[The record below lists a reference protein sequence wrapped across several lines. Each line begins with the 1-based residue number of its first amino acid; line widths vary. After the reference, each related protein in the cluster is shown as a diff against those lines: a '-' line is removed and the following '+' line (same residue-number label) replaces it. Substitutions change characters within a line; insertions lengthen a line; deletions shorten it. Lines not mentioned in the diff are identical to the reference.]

1 MSSLI
6 TTVNP
11 ATGQPLATY
20 EASGF
25 VSGHLAMIEE
35 PEAIAGTAAFAS
47 GGRFVVRPDRA
58 ADHLAEYSV
67 IAGNTIGYG
76 AT

>member
-35 PEAIAGTAAFAS
+35 PEAIAGTAAFA
-47 GGRFVVRPDRA
+47 GP
-58 ADHLAEYSV
+58 AEV
-67 IAGNTIGYG
+67 FGPPR
-76 AT
+76 